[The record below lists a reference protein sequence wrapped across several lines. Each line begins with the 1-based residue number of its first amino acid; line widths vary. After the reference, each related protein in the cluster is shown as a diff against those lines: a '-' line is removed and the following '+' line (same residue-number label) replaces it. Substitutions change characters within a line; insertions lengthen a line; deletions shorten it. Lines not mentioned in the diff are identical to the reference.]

1 MDFTILE
8 KLVDFLNEP
17 NLPQV
22 ETSREDDEKK
32 EEENKIVAGI
42 SMRFIIERMVELKL
56 IDWTINLL

>member
-1 MDFTILE
+1 MDFTILD

-32 EEENKIVAGI
+32 EEENKIEGMNA
-42 SMRFIIERMVELKL
+42 SKSLQ
-56 IDWTINLL
+56 LL

>member
-1 MDFTILE
+1 MDFTILD

-22 ETSREDDEKK
+22 ESSREDDEKK

-42 SMRFIIERMVELKL
+42 SMRFIIAILQKMSA
-56 IDWTINLL
+56 

>member
-1 MDFTILE
+1 MDFTILD

-17 NLPQV
+17 GLP

-42 SMRFIIERMVELKL
+42 SMRFIIAIL
-56 IDWTINLL
+56 